1 MKKIK
6 IISLVVIFLILI
18 LIILSFIKLPIN
30 ALSNER
36 IEYETNGLVSLKSSG
51 SQSLLLLPSP
61 NIELSDSVFSINHST
76 FKANLIVPKI
86 EFSRSLF
93 NKNDVSLDIKETTL
107 ESIQTNLI
115 KNPILLE
122 DDLENL
128 KINIL
133 SQKNV
138 TEIKSNIFKYKGAD
152 VTFNAQIENNSIQ
165 KLNFSIKNLDVNELV
180 LLIDEKYQRYF
191 KQINFS
197 SLNIEGEYT
206 LNTILIEKLELKMDN
221 DTTINLSGTVDTL
234 NYLNSDI
241 SITGINFHSKDIFQI
256 IKNLSLNIDYLPIT
270 NGLVKIFDIQIKN
283 GELKLNGLDYESA
296 LGTKLKL
303 KGNINSFDVLN
314 NNFDIQIQSISSDEI
329 INISKEFLPSNIL
342 DNFKIDKLDM
352 IASLTDGQLNI
363 SSIELSHNQSLIEVS
378 GELNLYDLNQRN
390 LKISLS
396 NFNQF
401 YLFDLYPRLAEIIE
415 SLIIDKANI
424 DLFLSDND
432 LEVSKFEMIESERI
446 FLTFA
451 GDINLNNL
459 NESFL
464 SFRIDELGLMQI
476 ENILKIIDQDDY
488 IKYLNLINFES
499 INGSVFID
507 LIKKKILIENIDLVK
522 EQEIIGSISGTI
534 LDKQFM
540 GLANFQEIDLS
551 KFDQNI
557 LGINRLQGMVNIDL
571 NIPEFISANNYKNIS
586 GSIKGDINI
595 NINDDELAL
604 VLFMQ
609 TLSQDIEDF
618 NQINNLLGT
627 LSKSFINK
635 KISINGLISNVNLNT
650 ILIDEIKLISQNGD
664 YLECEV
670 EFNNKD
676 YKLTVL
682 NIIENDDLVIKFQD
696 GKYSYER
703 IIPDGTIRK
712 PLEEL
717 IQKNINKLFEN
728 LLQ

>member
-36 IEYETNGLVSLKSSG
+36 IENETNGLVSLKSSG

-152 VTFNAQIENNSIQ
+152 VTFNAQIENSSIQ

-352 IASLTDGQLNI
+352 IASLKDGQLNI

-670 EFNNKD
+670 EFNYKD

>member
-152 VTFNAQIENNSIQ
+152 VTFNAQIENISIK

-303 KGNINSFDVLN
+303 KGNINSFNVLN

-352 IASLTDGQLNI
+352 IASLKDGQLNI

-670 EFNNKD
+670 EFNYKD

>member
-152 VTFNAQIENNSIQ
+152 VTFNAQIENSSIQ

-303 KGNINSFDVLN
+303 KGNINSFNVLN

-352 IASLTDGQLNI
+352 IASLKDGQLNI

-670 EFNNKD
+670 EFNYKD